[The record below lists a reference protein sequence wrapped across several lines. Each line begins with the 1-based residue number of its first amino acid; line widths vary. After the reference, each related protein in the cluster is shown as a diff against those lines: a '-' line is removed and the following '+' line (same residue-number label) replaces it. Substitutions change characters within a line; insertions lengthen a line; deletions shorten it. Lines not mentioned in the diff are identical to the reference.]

1 MLIFRSI
8 SALTKYL
15 EKFSD
20 SESKIG
26 FVPTMGSLHEG
37 HISLIDKSIGKS
49 TLTVVSIFLNPTQ
62 FNDNKDFK
70 EYPVDNDADF
80 RKLKLYDDQLILFV
94 PEIKEVYGN
103 NVKTKKFSFSGL
115 DKYME
120 GSSRTNHFNGVIT
133 VVEKLF
139 EIVKPDYAFF
149 GEKDFQQ
156 LRIIESFVIDRS
168 LGIEIIRCETKRSYN
183 GLALSSRNKKL
194 NNSSK
199 KIASNLYKAL
209 RFARDNFNK
218 LEIPEIVSNI
228 EKKFQKISDISLEYF
243 LIADEN
249 KLHPTNQKSN
259 GVKYRAFIAAK
270 INNIRLIDN
279 INLN

>member
-20 SESKIG
+20 SEPKIG

-37 HISLIDKSIGKS
+37 HISLVDKSIERS
-49 TLTVVSIFLNPTQ
+49 TITVVSIFLNPTQ
-62 FNDNKDFK
+62 FNYNKDLND
-70 EYPVDNDADF
+70 YPVDNDADF
-80 RKLKLYDDQLILFV
+80 RKLKLYHDQLILFV

-156 LRIIESFVIDRS
+156 LRIIESFVNDRS

-228 EKKFQKISDISLEYF
+228 EKKFHKISEISLEYF

>member
-1 MLIFRSI
+1 MLIIRSI

-15 EKFSD
+15 DKFSD
-20 SESKIG
+20 SEATIG
-26 FVPTMGSLHEG
+26 FVPTMGSLHDG
-37 HISLIDKSIGKS
+37 HISLIDKSLRKS
-49 TLTVVSIFLNPTQ
+49 TITVVSIFLNPTQ
-62 FNDNKDFK
+62 FNDKKDLND
-70 EYPVDNDADF
+70 YPVDNQADF
-80 RKLKLYDDQLILFV
+80 KKLKGYDDQLILFV

-103 NVKTKKFSFSGL
+103 NVKPKKFSFSGL

-120 GSSRTNHFNGVIT
+120 GSSRINHFNGVIT
-133 VVEKLF
+133 VVERLF

-156 LRIIESFVIDRS
+156 LRIIESFVNDSS

-228 EKKFQKISDISLEYF
+228 EKKFLKISEISLEYF
-243 LIADEN
+243 LIADES
-249 KLHPTNQKSN
+249 KLHPTNQKYN